1 MQHYVIVCDEPW
13 GLGLHEKLMP
23 EFFQVAGYK
32 THMIG
37 KWHLGFH
44 EKEYT
49 PTFRGFDEH
58 VGFLGAYVDY
68 FDHTLIDSVRAFK
81 YTDLF
86 YSIHRTSC
94 SRMENMLVAMT
105 CEET

>member
-23 EFFQVAGYK
+23 EFFQAAGYK

-44 EKEYT
+44 EKEYS

-81 YTDLF
+81 YIDLF
-86 YSIHRTSC
+86 FSIHR
-94 SRMENMLVAMT
+94 
-105 CEET
+105 